1 MIWVFTDRGANIY
14 AGLQGSNGVT
24 FGGAGGDIKLRGR
37 NTYTGETWIN
47 GTVVR
52 VGNDNGFVT
61 NGLPSSTKLTLTSGG
76 LLDINT
82 IEGDTQQLG
91 GLAGDGTVELGGNT
105 LLVDEELAPGLSIGK
120 LTIAEAGQ
128 VNLGSLAVSTFELK
142 NATRFDQLVLEEATM
157 ELGGDLT
164 VNVIDG
170 FEPEAGTM
178 FHLIQGDANGVFDT
192 WTSNASLAMLPF
204 YDPENMDPG
213 VYARATYV
221 GDANLD
227 NKVSLA
233 DLSALAGNWNSTD
246 AIWEDGDFNGDG
258 KVSLA
263 DLSALAGNWNLG
275 TGNVGSMPVT
285 NVPEPATLSLLA
297 MGGLAT
303 LIRRKRR

>member
-1 MIWVFTDRGANIY
+1 TI
-14 AGLQGSNGVT
+14 
-24 FGGAGGDIKLRGR
+24 
-37 NTYTGETWIN
+37 
-47 GTVVR
+47 VR
-52 VGNDNGFVT
+52 VGKDNGFVT
-61 NGLPSSTKLTLTSGG
+61 NGLPSSTRLTLASGG

-82 IEGDTQQLG
+82 IEGDTQQLD

-105 LLVDEELAPGLSIGK
+105 LQIGDELAPGLSVGK

-128 VNLGSLAVSTFELK
+128 VNLGSLTVSTFELK
-142 NATRFDQLVLEEATM
+142 SATRFDQLVLEEATM
-157 ELGGDLT
+157 ELGGALT
-164 VNVIDG
+164 VNLIDG
-170 FEPEAGTM
+170 YDPEVGTM

-192 WTSNASLAMLPF
+192 LTTDSSLAMLPF

-246 AIWEDGDFNGDG
+246 ATWEEGDFNGDG

-263 DLSALAGNWNLG
+263 DLSALAGNWNIG
-275 TGNVGSMPVT
+275 VSNAGSMPLT

-303 LIRRKRR
+303 LIRRKRK